1 MSHYPNNI
9 GITHAQWVNT
19 VVIGDTAID
28 VYGTV
33 LPAEPNVG
41 IMNNYVEIE
50 ELAINGVSVYEMIA
64 RSNLWNEVQDA
75 INDQVSDE

>member
-9 GITHAQWVNT
+9 GISHAPWVNT

-28 VYGTV
+28 VYGYV

-41 IMNNYVEIE
+41 IINDYVEIE
-50 ELAINGVSVYEMIA
+50 DLAINGVSVYEMIA
-64 RSNLWNEVQDA
+64 KSNLWNEVQDS
-75 INDQVSDE
+75 INNQVSDE

>member
-9 GITHAQWVNT
+9 GLTDARWVNT
-19 VVIGDTAID
+19 VVIGDTPID

>member
-1 MSHYPNNI
+1 MI
-9 GITHAQWVNT
+9 GT
-19 VVIGDTAID
+19 VIIGDTPVD

-75 INDQVSDE
+75 INDQVSNE

>member
-1 MSHYPNNI
+1 MI
-9 GITHAQWVNT
+9 GT
-19 VVIGDTAID
+19 VIIGDTPVD

-33 LPAEPNVG
+33 CPAEPDLG
-41 IMNNYVEIE
+41 INNKYAEIWDLE
-50 ELAINGVSVYEMIA
+50 IGGISVYEMIA